1 MSPSRSIPHTLAQ
14 FLAATTPNPRGN
26 RPPARRPHPR
36 LRRSP
41 PARPLRLEQRRL
53 RRWSVRAEAAK
64 PIQSRRNLLPASNLR
79 PQGVALQT
87 HLRRPPAHL
96 RLRPRRSSPLYLH
109 LPAHPTP
116 HLRPRRLPRARRP
129 HAPRAR
135 GRRRVQRRSRRLAAS
150 AMACSW
156 IAATRCWWG
165 RWPPRPCSASR
176 CFASSARSA

>member
-1 MSPSRSIPHTLAQ
+1 MSPSRSIPHALAQ

-79 PQGVALQT
+79 PRGVALQA

-96 RLRPRRSSPLYLH
+96 RLRPRRSLSLH
-109 LPAHPTP
+109 PILPVHPPARP
-116 HLRPRRLPRARRP
+116 HPHRLPLAHHP

-156 IAATRCWWG
+156 IAATRCWWE
-165 RWPPRPCSASR
+165 RWPLRPCSAFR
-176 CFASSARSA
+176 CFA